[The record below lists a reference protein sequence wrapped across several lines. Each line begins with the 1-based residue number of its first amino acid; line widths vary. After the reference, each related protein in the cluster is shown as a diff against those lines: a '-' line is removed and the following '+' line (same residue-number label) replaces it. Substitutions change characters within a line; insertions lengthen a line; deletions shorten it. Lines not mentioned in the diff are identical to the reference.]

1 MVFLRRVPL
10 LAMLAML
17 VWAWAGLV
25 ATAAD
30 YAFVFH
36 AGVTASVFDAAS
48 LDLIATPNVGANA
61 RQAIGV
67 PDPADPTSFVKIYII
82 NDNAVRVLDAAPPF
96 ATIANT
102 PSQSAWFAAC
112 RNAIP
117 ARREMPSEAT
127 TPQ

>member
-10 LAMLAML
+10 LALL

-48 LDLIATPNVGANA
+48 LDLIGTPNVGANA

-67 PDPADPTSFVKIYII
+67 PDPANPTSFLKIYII
-82 NDNAVRVLDAAPPF
+82 AAATFVVVVVVVVVSCFPRRCLAVRSHQLLSSV
-96 ATIANT
+96 
-102 PSQSAWFAAC
+102 S
-112 RNAIP
+112 
-117 ARREMPSEAT
+117 T
-127 TPQ
+127 TCSGRM